1 MKSIERAIRR
11 GPMTIVLVYSPTCP
25 HCHTYMPIW
34 DKLSSQK
41 GRKANLV
48 SMEASTYQ
56 KTSLSEKKAIQSVPT
71 VLFID
76 ANGKIVEAKTPR
88 DEKVMSTAVE
98 HGVHEAEASTITE
111 SPEAM
116 TSITDSEEVMKS
128 QPGSEDLPTGTRISE
143 NPLIPIPGTPIKSSE
158 SEKVNQMGGYRQGVQ
173 VGGSSPW
180 SAFMSMAQQAAPA
193 ALLLGAYALSR
204 SSGLPATTRKRRRHH
219 SVRR

>member
-56 KTSLSEKKAIQSVPT
+56 QTSLSEKKPVQSVPT

-88 DEKVMSTAVE
+88 NEEVMSTAVE
-98 HGVHEAEASTITE
+98 HGVHETEAATITE
-111 SPEAM
+111 SPRQ
-116 TSITDSEEVMKS
+116 ITDSSETATKS
-128 QPGSEDLPTGTRISE
+128 QPGSEDLPAGTRISE
-143 NPLIPIPGTPIKSSE
+143 NPLIPIPGTPIKTSE
-158 SEKVNQMGGYRQGVQ
+158 SEKIVQAGGYRQ
-173 VGGSSPW
+173 VGGDSPW
-180 SAFMSMAQQAAPA
+180 AAFTAAMPA
-193 ALLLGAYALSR
+193 ALLLGAYALTPKR
-204 SSGLPATTRKRRRHH
+204 SSGLPATTRKRRNRKH
-219 SVRR
+219 

>member
-56 KTSLSEKKAIQSVPT
+56 QTPLSQKKAVQSVPT

-76 ANGKIVEAKTPR
+76 ANGKIVEAKSPR
-88 DEKVMSTAVE
+88 NEKVMSTAVT
-98 HGVHEAEASTITE
+98 HGVHEEEATTITE
-111 SPEAM
+111 SPQE
-116 TSITDSEEVMKS
+116 ITDSSK
-128 QPGSEDLPTGTRISE
+128 GTEDLPVGTRISE
-143 NPLIPIPGTPIKSSE
+143 NPLIPIPGTPIKTSE
-158 SEKVNQMGGYRQGVQ
+158 SERIVQAGGYRQ
-173 VGGSSPW
+173 VGGDSPW
-180 SAFMSMAQQAAPA
+180 AAFTAAMPA
-193 ALLLGAYALSR
+193 ALLLGAYALTPKR
-204 SSGLPATTRKRRRHH
+204 SSGLPATTRKRRRH
-219 SVRR
+219 

>member
-56 KTSLSEKKAIQSVPT
+56 QTSLSEKKPVQSVPT

-88 DEKVMSTAVE
+88 NEEVMSTAVK
-98 HGVHEAEASTITE
+98 HGVHETEATTITE

-116 TSITDSEEVMKS
+116 TSSKVATTS
-128 QPGSEDLPTGTRISE
+128 QPGSDDLPVGTRISE

-158 SEKVNQMGGYRQGVQ
+158 SEVVQMGGYRQ

-204 SSGLPATTRKRRRHH
+204 SSGLPATTRKRRRYRH
-219 SVRR
+219 

>member
-34 DKLSSQK
+34 NKLSSQK

-56 KTSLSEKKAIQSVPT
+56 QTSLSEKEPIESVPS

-76 ANGKIVEAKTPR
+76 ANGKIVKAKDPR
-88 DEKVMSTAVE
+88 NEKVMSTAVD
-98 HGVHEAEASTITE
+98 HGVHETEAKTITE
-111 SPEAM
+111 SPRQ
-116 TSITDSEEVMKS
+116 ITDSSEVVAKS
-128 QPGSEDLPTGTRISE
+128 QSGTEDLPAGTRISE

-158 SEKVNQMGGYRQGVQ
+158 SERVNQMGGYRQ

-180 SAFMSMAQQAAPA
+180 SAFLSMAQQAAPA
-193 ALLLGAYALSR
+193 ALLLGAYALKR
-204 SSGLPATTRKRRRHH
+204 SSGLPSVTRKRRRSH
-219 SVRR
+219 R